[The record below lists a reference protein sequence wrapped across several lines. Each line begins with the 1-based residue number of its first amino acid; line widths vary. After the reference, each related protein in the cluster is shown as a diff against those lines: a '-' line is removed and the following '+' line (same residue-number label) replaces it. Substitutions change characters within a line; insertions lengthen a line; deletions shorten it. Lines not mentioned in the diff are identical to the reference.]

1 MMHTETKAPAAATPA
16 QDAITIGT
24 LTFTFAPHYIEGL
37 GARMLVT
44 INSIE
49 PAARARILSIT
60 SDDARTIADHLKLNA
75 CKAEALERRAKRH
88 RENAWD

>member
-1 MMHTETKAPAAATPA
+1 MTPA
-16 QDAITIGT
+16 QDTIRVGSLT
-24 LTFTFAPHYIEGL
+24 LTFSPHYIEGI

-44 INSIE
+44 IADADRPI
-49 PAARARILSIT
+49 AKILNLT